1 MEFKIFWTILVM
13 NCCTLYLGL
22 QCGWGFQLPYIA
34 SYLRLTDPGITLNVV
49 NSIEYAIFVSE
60 IVVIVCLEKSVKVFG
75 LKLSFTLSI
84 LIFGIASCL
93 GYFST
98 NIWQFYVIIFFMGF
112 GFLSGGIYN
121 GFIMIA
127 LMPDNVGLSNFWGGF
142 GQAFT
147 NSIYAMMIKQIINP
161 SEIQASIYVEE
172 GENLVAY
179 FTDEVA
185 NNIPIFFLILGI
197 LTSSFG
203 ILAHFTIEDKTNTK
217 NLIKEH
223 ITSFSGDNS
232 DVSQEALNVNI
243 IGYDNLNTSA
253 MARRQSAKL
262 NTSQGLDNSM
272 NNYFRK
278 DVSLRSEF

>member
-1 MEFKIFWTILVM
+1 M
-13 NCCTLYLGL
+13 
-22 QCGWGFQLPYIA
+22 
-34 SYLRLTDPGITLNVV
+34 
-49 NSIEYAIFVSE
+49 
-60 IVVIVCLEKSVKVFG
+60 
-75 LKLSFTLSI
+75 
-84 LIFGIASCL
+84 
-93 GYFST
+93 
-98 NIWQFYVIIFFMGF
+98 
-112 GFLSGGIYN
+112 
-121 GFIMIA
+121 
-127 LMPDNVGLSNFWGGF
+127 
-142 GQAFT
+142 
-147 NSIYAMMIKQIINP
+147 
-161 SEIQASIYVEE
+161 EE

-278 DVSLRSEF
+278 DVSLRNSFMGSNNYAPVYNIAPGIMYDVKKDCLPNILQDISKSNSRNAS